1 MATSTSTPDAAP
13 AGPEPRHRTLETIN
27 EQIAAIDELVG
38 LATQSIRV
46 FDVDLSETGWNGVV
60 RNEKLAAFLRGSR
73 QARLEIIV
81 HDTRWLESAGA
92 RLMAL
97 LKMFSFGITV
107 YKTGAEAKGA
117 MDPLVIV
124 DGRHFLHRFHIEQP
138 RAALGIEQPQD
149 AQPLVNRFAQAGR
162 LEHAQLPQNLLGPQQ
177 REPPSPE
184 R

>member
-46 FDVDLSETGWNGVV
+46 FDVDLSQTGWNGVA
-60 RNEKLAAFLRGSR
+60 RSEKLAAFLRGSR
-73 QARLEIIV
+73 EARLEIIV
-81 HDTRWLESAGA
+81 HDTRWLESSGA

-107 YKTGAEAKGA
+107 YRTGAEAKGA

-149 AQPLVNRFAQAGR
+149 AQPLINRFEEIWATGEPGITATV
-162 LEHAQLPQNLLGPQQ
+162 LGL
-177 REPPSPE
+177 
-184 R
+184 

>member
-1 MATSTSTPDAAP
+1 MATSTSTPDAVP
-13 AGPEPRHRTLETIN
+13 AGPEPRHRTLETIT

-46 FDVDLSETGWNGVV
+46 FDVDLSQAGWNGVA

-73 QARLEIIV
+73 EARLEIIV
-81 HDTRWLESAGA
+81 HDTRWLESSGA

-138 RAALGIEQPQD
+138 RAALGIEQPQE
-149 AQPLVNRFAQAGR
+149 AQPLINRFEEIWATGEPGITATV
-162 LEHAQLPQNLLGPQQ
+162 LGL
-177 REPPSPE
+177 
-184 R
+184 